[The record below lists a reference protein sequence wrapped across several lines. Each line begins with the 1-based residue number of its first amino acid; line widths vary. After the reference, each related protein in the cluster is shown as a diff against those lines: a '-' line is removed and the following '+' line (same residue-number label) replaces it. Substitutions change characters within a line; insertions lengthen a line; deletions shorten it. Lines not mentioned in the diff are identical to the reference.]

1 MHTYFKLGEEE
12 VVLTTGIYMFTGNTS
27 LNATCDNGEPYGCLT
42 VNLMEPLESPDLAY
56 LNINLF
62 GVDNEKFITQ
72 NGLGKKVVGR
82 EKQSGFL
89 TYPLYRLN
97 LKKIQETYEHGTFD

>member
-1 MHTYFKLGEEE
+1 MKTYFQLGKEK
-12 VVLTTGIYMFTGNTS
+12 VFLTTGIYMYTGNTS
-27 LNATCDNGEPYGCLT
+27 LNATCDNGEPYGCIT
-42 VNLMEPLESPDLAY
+42 VNLMQPLESSDLAF

-62 GVDNEKFITQ
+62 GVDVEKFITE

-82 EKQSGFL
+82 DTKSNYL

-97 LKKIQETYEHGTFD
+97 LVKIRGEL

>member
-1 MHTYFKLGEEE
+1 MKTYYQLGKEQ
-12 VVLTTGIYMFTGNTS
+12 VFLTTGIYMFTGNTS

-42 VNLMEPLESPDLAY
+42 VNLMKPLESTDLAF

-62 GVDNEKFITQ
+62 GVDVEKFITE

-82 EKQSGFL
+82 EQQSGYVV
-89 TYPLYRLN
+89 YPLYRLN
-97 LKKIQETYEHGTFD
+97 LKKFKAAA